1 MESQDDL
8 YVLVNH
14 NNKQT
19 IITFVESDNF
29 GEFKNRVK
37 QQLQLR
43 QKFDVYHNKTKQR
56 LFFKD
61 ITLMGGILQVNA
73 LGNGD
78 DLSIKPI
85 IESPTYWE
93 NLCRYFYK

>member
-1 MESQDDL
+1 M

-19 IITFVESDNF
+19 IITFDESDNF

-43 QKFDVYHNKTKQR
+43 QKFDVYHNKTKQW
-56 LFFKD
+56 LFFKN
-61 ITLMGGILQVNA
+61 ITLMGGILQVND